1 MRFDYRIG
9 TEATFLDWEEEGC
22 TKAEA
27 ILEALEKAADSNDD
41 KENEKTAAAE

>member
-27 ILEALEKAADSNDD
+27 ILDALEKADESDDD
-41 KENEKTAAAE
+41 KDKEKTAAAE